1 MALKL
6 RDMRK
11 QDNKWD
17 HIILEMNDRELFADY
32 VMEYA
37 EKEEDEIIFEM
48 NEEFS
53 ILVNC
58 SPQWFS
64 FEDLERIKKQEKQN
78 NFKQ

>member
-1 MALKL
+1 
-6 RDMRK
+6 MRK

-17 HIILEMNDRELFADY
+17 HIILELNDRELFADF

-37 EKEEDEIIFEM
+37 EKEEDEIVFEM

-58 SPQWFS
+58 SP
-64 FEDLERIKKQEKQN
+64 
-78 NFKQ
+78 